1 MRIPRR
7 QRPGH
12 SRVVSATRWRPPTP
26 PSPATTSQPLVDG
39 LALDGQDRVL
49 ILADSANGLSLSL
62 PMEQWFSIPPTMTA
76 TLLRPPAGEWVRL
89 ACRTY
94 LADDGVGLAHADLF
108 DPGGLIGEVAQP
120 LLVQKRQPGNG
131 VT

>member
-12 SRVVSATRWRPPTP
+12 SRVVSATRRG
-26 PSPATTSQPLVDG
+26 TTK
-39 LALDGQDRVL
+39 A
-49 ILADSANGLSLSL
+49 
-62 PMEQWFSIPPTMTA
+62 
-76 TLLRPPAGEWVRL
+76 LLRPPAGEWVRL

-108 DPGGLIGEVAQP
+108 DPGGLIGVVAQP
-120 LLVQKRQPGNG
+120 LLVRKRKPGNG
-131 VT
+131 VA